1 LNYVSVGVFLNQSP
15 RSTCNSDAQ
24 DRVCIQNRRS
34 TPLHW
39 ANWFL
44 TFYPDAGFK
53 DQPRVTHMAA
63 IILDRLIRVGIVDD
77 NELVR
82 RTLHTI
88 LGCSSSLRVVA
99 EAANG
104 SAGLSLVELMRPD
117 VVVMDISLPDMDGI
131 EATRIISTKFPETKL
146 VVLTM
151 HNDQTY
157 ADTALQAG
165 ACQFLT
171 KDCGREML
179 LNAIKEC
186 SPAPSRVVG
195 NPPH

>member
-1 LNYVSVGVFLNQSP
+1 
-15 RSTCNSDAQ
+15 
-24 DRVCIQNRRS
+24 
-34 TPLHW
+34 
-39 ANWFL
+39 
-44 TFYPDAGFK
+44 
-53 DQPRVTHMAA
+53 MAA

-88 LGCSSSLRVVA
+88 LGCSSNLRVVA